1 MRALLAVLLG
11 LACAPP
17 VLAQSLPF
25 DGKWLLDEDPKAPAA
40 AYTVL
45 NIADNTMTWTGPVK
59 STPKCVQEFALKE
72 EKPGTVYVDGRG
84 TRFVAGAKGSLPTYL
99 VQLRA
104 STCGRAGET
113 TRIRYPLV
121 YDTRHI
127 EVIGYVGGKPVS
139 SRRFHRKPDARRRP

>member
-1 MRALLAVLLG
+1 MRSVVALLFG
-11 LACAPP
+11 LACAPA

-25 DGKWLLDEDPKAPAA
+25 AGKWLLDEDPKTPAA
-40 AYTVL
+40 YMVL
-45 NIADNTMTWTGPVK
+45 RIEDGRLRWTGPARA
-59 STPKCVQEFALKE
+59 TPECVQEFVLKE

-84 TRFVAGAKGSLPTYL
+84 TRFVAGLKGSIPTYL
-99 VQLRA
+99 LQLRA

-121 YDTRHI
+121 YDIQHI

-139 SRRFHRKPDARRRP
+139 ARRFHRQQ

>member
-1 MRALLAVLLG
+1 MRAVLALLLG
-11 LACAPP
+11 LACAPA

-25 DGKWLLDEDPKAPAA
+25 AGKWLLDEDPKAPAA
-40 AYTVL
+40 YTVL
-45 NIADNTMTWTGPVK
+45 DIGDNTMTWTGPAR
-59 STPKCVQEFALKE
+59 STPRCVQEFALKE

-84 TRFVAGAKGSLPTYL
+84 TRFVAGLKGSIPTFL
-99 VQLRA
+99 LQLRA

-139 SRRFHRKPDARRRP
+139 ARRFHRKQ

>member
-1 MRALLAVLLG
+1 MKFFAAMLLG

-17 VLAQSLPF
+17 VLAQPLPF
-25 DGKWLLDEDPKAPAA
+25 AGKWLLDEDAKAPAS

-45 NIADNTMTWTGPVK
+45 NIDDGAMTWTGPAK
-59 STPKCVQEFALKE
+59 STPKCIQAFVLKE
-72 EKPGTVYVDGRG
+72 EKPGTVYIDGRG
-84 TRFVAGAKGSLPTYL
+84 TRFVAGLKGSIPTYL
-99 VQLRA
+99 LQLQS

-121 YDTRHI
+121 YDTTHI

-139 SRRFHRKPDARRRP
+139 ARRFHRKK

>member
-1 MRALLAVLLG
+1 MRSVVALLLG
-11 LACAPP
+11 LAFAPS

-25 DGKWLLDEDPKAPAA
+25 AGKWLLDEDPKAPAA
-40 AYTVL
+40 YTVL
-45 NIADNTMTWTGPVK
+45 RIEDGRLRWTGPARG
-59 STPKCVQEFALKE
+59 TPECVQEFVLKE

-84 TRFVAGAKGSLPTYL
+84 TRFVAGLKGSIPTFL
-99 VQLRA
+99 LQLRA

-121 YDTRHI
+121 YDIQHI

-139 SRRFHRKPDARRRP
+139 ARRFHRQQ